1 MAKGIL
7 ADANAIGQVEYLVRQ
22 IQRPAWTDFWKYLD
36 LSLKSFQD
44 VGLSAVS
51 FDVGQ
56 NDALQFAGDQ
66 ARSYSLAF
74 VQSIDVAA
82 MDLFVDGRMQT
93 LRRTYADYYD
103 LFTVGL
109 VTRYIAWKLGK
120 SAYARPIRAESISV
134 PGAGYS

>member
-1 MAKGIL
+1 VFGK
-7 ADANAIGQVEYLVRQ
+7 IGYRQ
-22 IQRPAWTDFWKYLD
+22 IGYRRMLFP
-36 LSLKSFQD
+36 D

-74 VQSIDVAA
+74 VQTIDVAA

-109 VTRYIAWKLGK
+109 G
-120 SAYARPIRAESISV
+120 ARVRF
-134 PGAGYS
+134 